1 MKDIV
6 VWPGVLIVFFV
17 AIAILTIFPSK
28 HKECIDRNSIIIE
41 QLQESNA
48 DRETVKNKGHEIGI
62 GCRSNTDFNLSG

>member
-6 VWPGVLIVFFV
+6 VWPGVLTVFFV
-17 AIAILTIFPSK
+17 AFAILTIFPSK
-28 HKECIDRNSIIIE
+28 HKECIDRNRIIIE

-48 DRETVKNKGHEIGI
+48 DRETVKNKGREISI